1 MLEEAIFRE
10 RDGFSSINRN
20 RKRKVVTIL
29 DAPFLMLKQLS
40 PNDRNVTLT
49 GNDRYEGYCVDLA
62 ELLSKI
68 VNFTYEF
75 SLVKDNKFG
84 AKGIFIFITE
94 IT

>member
-1 MLEEAIFRE
+1 
-10 RDGFSSINRN
+10 
-20 RKRKVVTIL
+20 
-29 DAPFLMLKQLS
+29 MLKQLS

-62 ELLSKI
+62 DHLSKI

-84 AKGIFIFITE
+84 AKGILLLLLSIHSERTKKKNLNIDKN
-94 IT
+94 

>member
-1 MLEEAIFRE
+1 
-10 RDGFSSINRN
+10 
-20 RKRKVVTIL
+20 
-29 DAPFLMLKQLS
+29 MLKQLS

-84 AKGIFIFITE
+84 AKGTLFLLIIHSERDKKNIFRLIKKFFLVLYEKKIFFSP
-94 IT
+94 